1 MPNRSKSGG
10 KNKIFSLTYCS
21 RANQNLASADIDAII
36 SVSRVKNPRQK
47 ITGWLVCGSGIFFQ
61 WLEGSRE
68 DVKRLMVSI
77 SADTRHNTI
86 VVLSES
92 EEVGER
98 LFEDWDMEL
107 VSADDIRDVLLD
119 AISES
124 TDTKNQEALRTLLEE
139 VDSRGLK
146 PGLINNLIDL

>member
-1 MPNRSKSGG
+1 MPNRSKIDG
-10 KNKIFSLTYCS
+10 KKKIFSLTYCS
-21 RANQNLASADIDAII
+21 RANPNLTSAEIDNII

-47 ITGWLVCGSGIFFQ
+47 ITGWLVCGSGVFFQ

-77 SADTRHNTI
+77 LADKRHDTV
-86 VVLSES
+86 VVLNES

-107 VSADDIRDVLLD
+107 VSADDIREVLVD

-124 TDTKNQEALRTLLEE
+124 TDTKNQEALRTLMKE

-146 PGLINNLIDL
+146 PGLINSLIDL